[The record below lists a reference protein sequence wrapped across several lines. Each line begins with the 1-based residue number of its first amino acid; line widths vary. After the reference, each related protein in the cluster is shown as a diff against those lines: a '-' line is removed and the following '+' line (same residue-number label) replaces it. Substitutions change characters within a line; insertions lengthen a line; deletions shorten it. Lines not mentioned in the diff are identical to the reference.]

1 MTWHITIQFRENE
14 NIDEQDREL
23 LMRLSPVYL
32 EWREQ
37 TLEEG
42 RQEGLQEGRQEGLQ
56 EGEQRTKQ
64 QMIENLLNFRFG
76 SLDSELLA
84 IIEPVLQLSLE
95 ELTPLLLN
103 ASREEL
109 LERFGE

>member
-1 MTWHITIQFRENE
+1 MKR
-14 NIDEQDREL
+14 
-23 LMRLSPVYL
+23 SPVYL
-32 EWREQ
+32 RCRED

-42 RQEGLQEGRQEGLQ
+42 IQQ
-56 EGEQRTKQ
+56 GEQRIKQ
-64 QMIENLLNFRFG
+64 QVIENLLTFRFG

-84 IIEPVLQLSLE
+84 IIEPVLLLSPE
-95 ELTPLLLN
+95 DFTPLLLT

>member
-1 MTWHITIQFRENE
+1 MKR
-14 NIDEQDREL
+14 
-23 LMRLSPVYL
+23 SPVYL
-32 EWREQ
+32 RWREE

-42 RQEGLQEGRQEGLQ
+42 IQQGIQQT
-56 EGEQRTKQ
+56 EQRIKQ
-64 QMIENLLNFRFG
+64 QVIENLLTFRFG

-84 IIEPVLQLSLE
+84 IMEPVLLLSLE
-95 ELTPLLLN
+95 EFTPLLLT